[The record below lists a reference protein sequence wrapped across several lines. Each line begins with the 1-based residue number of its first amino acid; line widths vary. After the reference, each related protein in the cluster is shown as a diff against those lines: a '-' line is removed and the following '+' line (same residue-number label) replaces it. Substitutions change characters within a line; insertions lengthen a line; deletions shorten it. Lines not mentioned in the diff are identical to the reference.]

1 MNLPAASTTSGASR
15 LVSDADSAVPQTL
28 IERLAAVRKI
38 VADEGHALLST
49 SKTLSPQAV
58 TAAEMTANCNGNI
71 VVTGVGKAGLVGQKL
86 VATLAS
92 TGSPAHF
99 LHPTEAVHGDLGRL
113 RENDVVWALSNSGR
127 SEEIVQIASHLRC
140 HSSGLIAITATD
152 DNPLAAAADVVV
164 AIGKHD
170 EACLHGLAP
179 TTSTTVMMAVG
190 DAIAMLAS
198 RLRQFTPQDFAKFHP
213 GGALGKKLASVKQIM
228 RSPSQCRIAHCQ
240 TTIRQAM
247 VSQTKTGRR
256 TGAIM
261 LVDDDQRLC
270 GVFTDS
276 DLARLL
282 ESRDESALDGPIA
295 DRMTRSPTT
304 VGADMLLQEAI
315 AMMSNRRISELPVV
329 NDLHH
334 PVGLVDITDVIG
346 LADGY
351 REEDFARPPTVPFP
365 GTAS

>member
-1 MNLPAASTTSGASR
+1 MSSSAASKLTTELPFPA
-15 LVSDADSAVPQTL
+15 TL
-28 IERLAAVRKI
+28 IERLAAIRQI
-38 VADEGHALLST
+38 VADEGHALIAT
-49 SKTLSPQAV
+49 SKSLSPQAV
-58 TAAEMTANCNGNI
+58 TAAEMTANCQGNV

-99 LHPTEAVHGDLGRL
+99 LHPTEAIHGDLGRV
-113 RENDVVWALSNSGR
+113 RDNDVVWALSNSGR
-127 SEEIVQIASHLRC
+127 SEEVVQIASHLRC
-140 HSSGLIAITATD
+140 HSAGLIAITASD

-170 EACLHGLAP
+170 EACVHGLAP

-198 RLRQFTPQDFAKFHP
+198 RLRKFTPQDFAKFHP
-213 GGALGKKLASVKQIM
+213 GGALGKKLANVHQIM
-228 RSPSQCRIAHCQ
+228 RPLAQCRIADQQ

-261 LVDDDQRLC
+261 LVDDNKNLC
-270 GVFTDS
+270 GIFTDS

-282 ESRDESALDGPIA
+282 ESRDESALDRPIA
-295 DRMTRSPTT
+295 DRMTASPTT
-304 VGADMLLQEAI
+304 VDSDMLLQDAI
-315 AMMSNRRISELPVV
+315 AMMSKRRISELPVV
-329 NDLHH
+329 DADGK

-351 REEDFARPPTVPFP
+351 REEDFAKPMAVPFSP
-365 GTAS
+365 KKQTPT